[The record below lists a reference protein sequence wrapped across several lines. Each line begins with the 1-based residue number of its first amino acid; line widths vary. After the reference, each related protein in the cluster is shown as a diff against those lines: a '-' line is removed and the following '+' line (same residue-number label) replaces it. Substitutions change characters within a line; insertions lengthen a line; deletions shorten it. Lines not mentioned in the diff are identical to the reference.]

1 MVMHPSVLKRLQ
13 VPGDQALDEFTKA
26 YLQSRV
32 MLDGNA
38 LIRAA
43 FMESGLTVAQLA
55 RRLGWDHS
63 RLTRVLNLSTNLTLE
78 TMGELYYAITGK
90 AIAFGPRDILAEAQE
105 YAAAEQKAS
114 NQEPAAQPA
123 RPPRTR
129 RKASP

>member
-1 MVMHPSVLKRLQ
+1 MVMHPSVLKRLD
-13 VPGDQALDEFTKA
+13 VPGDGQIGEFTTA
-26 YLQSRV
+26 YMQSEAK
-32 MLDGNA
+32 LKGNA
-38 LIRAA
+38 LIRSA

-90 AIAFGPRDILAEAQE
+90 AIAFGPRDILAEATE
-105 YAAAEQKAS
+105 YAAAELPKDAS
-114 NQEPAAQPA
+114 EPKAQPA
-123 RPPRTR
+123 RPPRSR